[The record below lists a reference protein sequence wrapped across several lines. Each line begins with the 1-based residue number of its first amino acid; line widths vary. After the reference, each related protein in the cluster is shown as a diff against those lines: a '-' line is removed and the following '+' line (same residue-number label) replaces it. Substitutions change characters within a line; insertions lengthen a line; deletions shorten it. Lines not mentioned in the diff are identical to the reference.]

1 MKTKTVEREREMLKP
16 SKATVWDGIS
26 HKILELIAKG
36 IAPSLTR
43 LFNAITEKVQWLCT
57 WKIEEWTPV
66 FKKGDRT
73 EQSNYPPINNLN
85 SIEGYLSHFF
95 VSKLCQHGFTLVSKS
110 VRVQKTQLRNNYIE
124 VNLKA
129 IHGYKQSV
137 WLVKP
142 PFNDSET
149 QGIRLFWQIF

>member
-1 MKTKTVEREREMLKP
+1 MLKP

-26 HKILELIAKG
+26 RKILDLIAKG

-43 LFNAITEKVQWLCT
+43 LFNAITEKAQWLCT

-85 SIEGYLSHFF
+85 SIGGYLSHFF

-110 VRVQKTQLRNNYIE
+110 VRVQKTQLRNNCIE

-137 WLVKP
+137 LLVTLR
-142 PFNDSET
+142 FNDSET
-149 QGIRLFWQIF
+149 QGIRLFRQIC

>member
-57 WKIEEWTPV
+57 WKIEEWTPI

-73 EQSNYPPINNLN
+73 EQSNYPPVSNLN

-137 WLVKP
+137 
-142 PFNDSET
+142 
-149 QGIRLFWQIF
+149 